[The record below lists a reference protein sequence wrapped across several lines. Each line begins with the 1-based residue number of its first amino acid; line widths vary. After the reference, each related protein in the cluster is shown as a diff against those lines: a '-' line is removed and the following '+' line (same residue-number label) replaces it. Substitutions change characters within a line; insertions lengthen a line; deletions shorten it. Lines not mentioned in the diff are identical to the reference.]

1 MATLQA
7 SLDIGSSSGK
17 LELRDCVMRYELR
30 SALSELFELTIEI
43 VVDKANFDLRDLVGQ
58 PAVFT
63 LADQPFLTRI
73 EGIARRT
80 RQLRAESTG
89 TSRYEI
95 VVVPPLWLATRR
107 RDHRIF
113 QDKSVIE
120 IVGEVLKGYGERIP
134 QPSNNAGN
142 HPKREYTVQ
151 YGETDFDFICRIL
164 ADEGVAFYFDHDQK
178 LGGSAAAAASPSS
191 RFTLI
196 DDTTAFSPE
205 LSGDIGYHPP
215 GSSLEATKP
224 HVQRVLVSSGIETSK
239 VTVRDYDFERP
250 AFLLEADSK
259 ASDPL
264 YKSEGELE
272 AYTYEVGQFTSA
284 DGKDRALQFVQEGR
298 RGRDTFEVEA
308 SFALAPGTRFTVVDH
323 PADYANEI
331 MLVTALRSRVGV
343 GQNEKTVVS
352 HLFETM
358 PAAEFYRPARR
369 PKPRIHGTQTAFVV
383 GKKVGEDEIDVDN
396 YGRVKVHFTWDR
408 RPESFEGKPTRYI
421 RVSQGWAGQG
431 YGFVMLPRVGDELV
445 VAYLDGDPDEPI
457 VVGRVHNAVYTSPL
471 NLPNSDDVTVSIW
484 KSKSSP
490 ADKNSNEDRFNMVR
504 MQDKSGSEMLELRA
518 QKDFHHETLHD
529 YAAEVGHNQTI
540 QVKGGQSTSAG
551 SISMSSGST
560 ISMDAKTTIT
570 EKAGTDMTLEAGANQ
585 TLKAKANTLIKA
597 GTQIKAESVTVLIN
611 GTSVT
616 SVHGGTTLYLYGGSN
631 THLGAGVDVE
641 INAGSEVTINAPTI
655 KLKGDSEV
663 SIDAPTVNVK
673 GGTVNVIGDSEV
685 NVRGGVVNLNC

>member
-7 SLDIGSSSGK
+7 SLEIGSSSGK
-17 LELRDCVMRYELR
+17 LDLRDCVMRYELR
-30 SALSELFELTIEI
+30 SAMSELFELTIEI
-43 VVDKANFDLRDLVGQ
+43 ALDKANFDARDLVGQ

-63 LADQPFLTRI
+63 LADQPFLQRV

-113 QDKSVIE
+113 QDKSVVD
-120 IVGEVLKGYGERIP
+120 IVGEVLKGYGDRVP
-134 QPSNNAGN
+134 QPTNNASN

-151 YGETDFDFICRIL
+151 YGESDFDFICRIL
-164 ADEGVAFYFDHDQK
+164 ADEGIGFYFDHDQK
-178 LGGSAAAAASPSS
+178 LGGSAAAATSPSS

-196 DDTTAFSPE
+196 DDTTAFAPE
-205 LSGDIGYHPP
+205 LSTSIGFHPP

-250 AFLLEADSK
+250 AFLLEAESK

-264 YKSEGELE
+264 YKSENDLE

-284 DGKDRALQFVQEGR
+284 DGKDRALHFVEEGR
-298 RGRDTFEVEA
+298 RGRDTFEIDA
-308 SFALAPGTRFTVVDH
+308 SFALAPGTRFTIVDH
-323 PADYANEI
+323 PADHANGV
-331 MLVTALRSRVGV
+331 MLVTALRTRVGI
-343 GQNEKTVVS
+343 GQGDKAFVTN
-352 HLFETM
+352 LFETM

-408 RPESFEGKPTRYI
+408 RAESFEGKPTRYI

-471 NLPNSDDVTVSIW
+471 NLPNSDDVTVSMW

-490 ADKNSNEDRFNMVR
+490 ADKNSTEDKYNLVR
-504 MQDKSGSEMLELRA
+504 MQDKAGSEMLELRA

-585 TLKAKANTLIKA
+585 TLKAKSNTLITA
-597 GTQIKAESVTVLIN
+597 GTQIKAESVTILIN

-616 SVHGGTTLYLYGGSN
+616 SVHGGTNLYLYGGSHA
-631 THLGAGVDVE
+631 HLGGGVDVE
-641 INAGSEVTINAPTI
+641 INGGSEVTINAPTI
-655 KLKGDSEV
+655 
-663 SIDAPTVNVK
+663 NVK
-673 GGTVNVIGDSEV
+673 GGTVNIGDGAEV
-685 NVRGGVVNLNC
+685 NINGGVVNLNC